1 MHYKAEAKAKV
12 LSFYLRNEVKFRT
25 QALLRKG
32 AVQKETLQNTTMRNV
47 ATNRCCAGGLHQITS
62 SSNYRCR
69 TKVKGILRHKGIT
82 VAFLGA

>member
-1 MHYKAEAKAKV
+1 MCVMNKRKPYYAREQYK
-12 LSFYLRNEVKFRT
+12 
-25 QALLRKG
+25 
-32 AVQKETLQNTTMRNV
+32 KETLQNTTMRNV

-62 SSNYRCR
+62 SSNYRCH